1 MPIRINGMSSSGL
14 DIDKLVSDLM
24 RAERAPLV
32 KKTQNRDLLRLRTDM
47 YREVNT
53 KLMALKDNANAIRF
67 GASFT
72 SVKATSSNE
81 NAVKV
86 SGSNPSKVTTSIE
99 VKELASQA
107 MKQGVGKVT
116 KGTGLDLDSS
126 LIANKDK
133 FNTVPDVQAGD
144 LSFEINGVEVQY
156 NADDTIQSIMNKV
169 NQSNAGV
176 VLSYDSAA
184 DKFVFIGKQT
194 GTQSKIEVSDNKGS
208 FMSSIG
214 MDGKVETGKDATVI
228 INGVESNRSSN
239 TFTQDG
245 VTYDL
250 LQKTTAPVTIKNTS
264 DTSDLMNKIKDFV
277 KVYNDA
283 IGLVNKLTKE
293 KTVKGY
299 DPLTKEQKKEMNED
313 EIKEWEKYTKKGLLK
328 NDNTLDS
335 LAREL
340 RSFMIAEIPDGSGG
354 TMSLFDIGL
363 STTKFDNNAKQFSED
378 AGKIVIDEKKL
389 MKMLEENP
397 QAVESVLTRT
407 DANSNQEGFL
417 HRTYRKL
424 NDTISALNKKAGRIG
439 NSYVDASTELGKQSS
454 KMELDIKMLE
464 QKMLKKE
471 DGYYKKFAAMEKAI
485 VQNNSQLNFLMQN
498 MQ

>member
-1 MPIRINGMSSSGL
+1 
-14 DIDKLVSDLM
+14 
-24 RAERAPLV
+24 
-32 KKTQNRDLLRLRTDM
+32 
-47 YREVNT
+47 
-53 KLMALKDNANAIRF
+53 
-67 GASFT
+67 
-72 SVKATSSNE
+72 
-81 NAVKV
+81 
-86 SGSNPSKVTTSIE
+86 
-99 VKELASQA
+99 
-107 MKQGVGKVT
+107 
-116 KGTGLDLDSS
+116 
-126 LIANKDK
+126 
-133 FNTVPDVQAGD
+133 
-144 LSFEINGVEVQY
+144 
-156 NADDTIQSIMNKV
+156 
-169 NQSNAGV
+169 
-176 VLSYDSAA
+176 
-184 DKFVFIGKQT
+184 
-194 GTQSKIEVSDNKGS
+194 
-208 FMSSIG
+208 
-214 MDGKVETGKDATVI
+214 
-228 INGVESNRSSN
+228 
-239 TFTQDG
+239 
-245 VTYDL
+245 
-250 LQKTTAPVTIKNTS
+250 
-264 DTSDLMNKIKDFV
+264 
-277 KVYNDA
+277 
-283 IGLVNKLTKE
+283 
-293 KTVKGY
+293 
-299 DPLTKEQKKEMNED
+299 MNED

-471 DGYYKKFAAMEKAI
+471 DGYSKNLLLWRKR
-485 VQNNSQLNFLMQN
+485 
-498 MQ
+498 